1 MHRVDAYEM
10 VRRRTAEAGFKGK
23 LVATCSAPNPT
34 GKGGDYHEALKLA
47 RQTAIS
53 SSPRARVR
61 ARVRSSLS
69 DARSPAALR
78 MRRSRERRRR
88 GDMVVSLTVG
98 PKVTADLVDLGWLP
112 APDCDKGALLL
123 APTPHAR

>member
-61 ARVRSSLS
+61 ARVFGRAFRLPGRLPRC
-69 DARSPAALR
+69 AC
-78 MRRSRERRRR
+78 
-88 GDMVVSLTVG
+88 GDPESVVG
-98 PKVTADLVDLGWLP
+98 EVTWS
-112 APDCDKGALLL
+112 
-123 APTPHAR
+123 